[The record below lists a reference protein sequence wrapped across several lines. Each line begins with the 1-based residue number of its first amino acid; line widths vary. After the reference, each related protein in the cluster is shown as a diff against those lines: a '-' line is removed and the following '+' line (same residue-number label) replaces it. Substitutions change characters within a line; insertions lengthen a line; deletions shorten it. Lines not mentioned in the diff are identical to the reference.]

1 MKRARIDGPDKTPSS
16 ASASGAASG
25 QNVNVNVH
33 LPKISRKIRACQ
45 ECQNR
50 KIKCGIEPG
59 QNQCAR
65 CSRLGLQ
72 CVVNKSLQTLLDSE
86 NEWKTK
92 MEMQLQT
99 LQASMM
105 EVRRT
110 LNLPQLIPP
119 PQSYQYE
126 AAAAAAAATTTT
138 GAGSAGAGA
147 GMSQSPVN
155 PAGSQCSP
163 GTTTGPSPVRPPD
176 VTAMTRENSP
186 EQTTQDNGEDQAI
199 VSAPMASLF
208 EVTKLRNIRSDPG
221 ARVHLHLPSS
231 RAQEP
236 DFIAQG
242 KFSVQEAEHL
252 FSTFRGTLNAYL
264 WGGIALVHDNLTAT
278 RMSSPLLTAA
288 ILAVT
293 ALHEQDEGRAFDICY
308 PTFLELASQTM
319 FDRYHSLDDVRGLC
333 IGAFWLSDISWKVSG
348 LAVRIATELN
358 LHQFCAKALNK
369 GPQHVEKARLWYLLY
384 VCDHHFSIAYGR
396 PPVINED
403 ATITHH
409 EAFLTLPGIT
419 QADHRLHSQVGVFII
434 LSRVFHTFGP
444 DTSRQVARDEFEAL
458 KRYDADLGRWKLQWE
473 TRLVPDKHISKYPA
487 KGVILHYHFA
497 RLLLFSICLRG
508 LNPSNPSDQYA
519 MSDERR
525 EFINLAIGSASAAL
539 ELILTDA
546 DMRRAVIGV
555 PLYLLTTIAYAAM
568 FLMKVHAQ
576 WKAARLDVRYD
587 DVVDLIERVV
597 LLLEETNRCAR
608 HVAHYIG
615 RGLSNMLDKFK
626 ERGPQMQQQMMQ
638 QQQQQQQ
645 QQRQYGGGGGDGQPG
660 QGMPPVWNE
669 GEMSQDWNQWMFSGE
684 MMNNFGMGP
693 EQYPL
698 NMLDLLNSQMPG

>member
-1 MKRARIDGPDKTPSS
+1 MKRARVEGPDKTPSS
-16 ASASGAASG
+16 ASGGFAG
-25 QNVNVNVH
+25 QQMH
-33 LPKISRKIRACQ
+33 MPKISRKIRACQ

-65 CSRLGLQ
+65 CARLGLQ

-92 MEMQLQT
+92 MELQLQT
-99 LQASMM
+99 LQASLV
-105 EVRRT
+105 EVRRA
-110 LNLPQLIPP
+110 LSLPQLVPTP
-119 PQSYQYE
+119 FNE
-126 AAAAAAAATTTT
+126 
-138 GAGSAGAGA
+138 GGG
-147 GMSQSPVN
+147 GMSQSPAN
-155 PAGSQCSP
+155 LAGSQSSP
-163 GTTTGPSPVRPPD
+163 GTGPSPVRPPD

-186 EQTTQDNGEDQAI
+186 EPLAQENAEDQAI

-221 ARVHLHLPSS
+221 ARVHLPSN

-242 KFSVQEAEHL
+242 KFSVDEAERL

-264 WGGIALVHDNLTAT
+264 WGGIALVHDSLAAT
-278 RMSSPLLTAA
+278 RLSSPLLTAA

-319 FDRYHSLDDVRGLC
+319 FDRYHTLDDVRGLC

-369 GPQHVEKARLWYLLY
+369 GGQHVEKARLWYLLY

-403 ATITHH
+403 TTITNH
-409 EAFLTLPGIT
+409 EAFLQLPGT
-419 QADHRLHSQVGVFII
+419 TKADDRLHSQVGVFII

-444 DTSRQVARDEFEAL
+444 DTSRPVARHEFEAL
-458 KRYDADLGRWKLQWE
+458 RRYDGDLGRWKHQWE
-473 TRLVPDKHISKYPA
+473 NRLVPDKHISNYPA

-508 LNPSNPSDQYA
+508 LNPSDPSDQYA
-519 MSDERR
+519 MSEERR
-525 EFINLAIGSASAAL
+525 QFINLAIASANAAL
-539 ELILTDA
+539 ELILTDV

-576 WKAARLDVRYD
+576 WKPAKLDVHYEE
-587 DVVDLIERVV
+587 VVSLIDRVVV
-597 LLLEETNRCAR
+597 LLEESHRCVR

-626 ERGPQMQQQMMQ
+626 ERGPQERQQAV
-638 QQQQQQQ
+638 
-645 QQRQYGGGGGDGQPG
+645 GGQPAQPGQPG
-660 QGMPPVWNE
+660 QPMPQVWNE
-669 GEMSQDWNQWMFSGE
+669 GDMVQQQLDWNHWMFGGD
-684 MMNNFGMGP
+684 MMNNFGMGQ

-698 NMLDLLNSQMPG
+698 NLLDVLNSQMPG

>member
-1 MKRARIDGPDKTPSS
+1 MKRARIDGPEKTPSS
-16 ASASGAASG
+16 GGPSGS
-25 QNVNVNVH
+25 QVH
-33 LPKISRKIRACQ
+33 MPKISRKIRAWGERQTGQ

-65 CSRLGLQ
+65 CARLGLQ

-92 MEMQLQT
+92 MEMQLQA
-99 LQASMM
+99 LQASMN
-105 EVRRT
+105 EIQRH
-110 LNLPQLIPP
+110 LNMPP
-119 PQSYQYE
+119 MMPLHAFHE
-126 AAAAAAAATTTT
+126 
-138 GAGSAGAGA
+138 GG

-155 PAGSQCSP
+155 LAGSQSSP
-163 GTTTGPSPVRPPD
+163 GTGPSPIRPPD

-186 EQTTQDNGEDQAI
+186 EVPTAQDNGEDQAI

-221 ARVHLHLPSS
+221 ARIHQPSN

-236 DFIAQG
+236 DFIALG
-242 KFSVQEAEHL
+242 KFSLQEAEQL

-264 WGGIALVHDNLTAT
+264 WGGIALVHDTLAAT
-278 RMSSPLLTAA
+278 RLSSPLLTAA

-293 ALHEQDEGRAFDICY
+293 ALHAQDEGRAFDTCY
-308 PTFLELASQTM
+308 PIFLELASQSM
-319 FDRYHSLDDVRGLC
+319 FDRYHTLDDVRGLC
-333 IGAFWLSDISWKVSG
+333 VGAFFLSDLSWKLSG

-358 LHQFCAKALNK
+358 LHQFCAKALNN
-369 GPQHVEKARLWYLLY
+369 GSPQYVEQARLWYFLY

-403 ATITHH
+403 ASIVHH
-409 EAFLTLPGIT
+409 EDFLKLPGIT

-444 DTSRQVARDEFEAL
+444 DRSRQVGRDEFVQL
-458 KRYDADLGRWKLQWE
+458 KKFDDELGRWKAKWE

-497 RLLLFSICLRG
+497 RLLLFSVCLRG
-508 LNPSNPSDQYA
+508 LNASNQSDQYA
-519 MSDERR
+519 VCDERR
-525 EFINLAIGSASAAL
+525 GFINTAIASASAAL
-539 ELILTDA
+539 ELILTDP

-568 FLMKVHAQ
+568 FLMKVYMQ
-576 WKAARLDVRYD
+576 WKPAKVDIHYN
-587 DVVDLIERVV
+587 DVVSLIERVV
-597 LLLEETNRCAR
+597 ILLGETQRCTR

-615 RGLSNMLDKFK
+615 RGLNNMLEKFK
-626 ERGPQMQQQMMQ
+626 ERGPQE
-638 QQQQQQQ
+638 
-645 QQRQYGGGGGDGQPG
+645 QYYIAAGQPG
-660 QGMPPVWNE
+660 GVSSIPGQPVPQTWPEDMGPADWEGIFNGGM
-669 GEMSQDWNQWMFSGE
+669 M
-684 MMNNFGMGP
+684 NFGMP
-693 EQYPL
+693 EQYPQYG
-698 NMLDLLNSQMPG
+698 LLNDLNSGF